1 MYSKETGDRATLM
14 LETESAISRCLILVC
29 VVVFFL
35 GGECGSYM
43 GIKSLNYFYLIYL
56 VFIPLLVKN
65 NIKLRTVKKDKLI
78 LDISR

>member
-29 VVVFFL
+29 VGVFL
-35 GGECGSYM
+35 GGGCGNYM

>member
-1 MYSKETGDRATLM
+1 MYSKETGQGYSDVRNRERNFTM
-14 LETESAISRCLILVC
+14 SYSCLC
-29 VVVFFL
+29 CGFFF
-35 GGECGSYM
+35 GGGCGNYM

>member
-1 MYSKETGDRATLM
+1 M

-29 VVVFFL
+29 VGVFF
-35 GGECGSYM
+35 GGEGGCGNYM

>member
-29 VVVFFL
+29 VGVFF
-35 GGECGSYM
+35 GGGCGNYM

>member
-29 VVVFFL
+29 VGFFFF
-35 GGECGSYM
+35 GGGCGNYM

>member
-29 VVVFFL
+29 VGVFF
-35 GGECGSYM
+35 GGACGNYM